1 MKLRLSILFVLTIVV
16 AQFSFA
22 AKEVYYGNIKLRS
35 IGVGNMPQTTRTY
48 QTTLP
53 NNSNSTY
60 MHYYGKR
67 TDDQYYGAQNMQNYS
82 APRVNSN
89 SYAAN
94 NAHAN
99 QPFNGGD
106 AVQTGGAMYIPGSNP
121 NNPGTTVDTPIGDAV
136 PFMVLMALAYAGV
149 VFVRRRG

>member
-35 IGVGNMPQTTRTY
+35 IGVGNMPQTTRSY

-53 NNSNSTY
+53 NNNNSTY

-67 TDDQYYGAQNMQNYS
+67 TDDQYYGAQPMQNYS
-82 APRVNSN
+82 AARVNSN
-89 SYAAN
+89 NYTAN
-94 NAHAN
+94 NTAN
-99 QPFNGGD
+99 QPFDGGD
-106 AVQTGGAMYIPGSNP
+106 AVQTGNAMYAFMENDPSHPG
-121 NNPGTTVDTPIGDAV
+121 PIGDAV
-136 PFMVLMALAYAGV
+136 PFMVLMALVYAGV
-149 VFVRRRG
+149 MFVRRRG

>member
-53 NNSNSTY
+53 NNNNSTY

-67 TDDQYYGAQNMQNYS
+67 TDDQYYGAQPMQNYS
-82 APRVNSN
+82 AARVNSN
-89 SYAAN
+89 NYTAN
-94 NAHAN
+94 NNAN
-99 QPFNGGD
+99 QPFDGGD
-106 AVQTGGAMYIPGSNP
+106 AVQTGGAMYAFP
-121 NNPGTTVDTPIGDAV
+121 NRPNDPAVTPIGDAV
-136 PFMVLMALAYAGV
+136 PFMVLMALVYAGV
-149 VFVRRRG
+149 MFVRRRG